1 MTKPGNPGPRANAQ
15 SIGSPIGHTSSLS
28 DLSSGKE
35 VRRKRANGALL
46 LGEHTD
52 SRNRIDLTLLGT
64 ISIRHHRNYKSAYSP
79 LSNASGC
86 ANGLERTSTVTP

>member
-46 LGEHTD
+46 LREHTG
-52 SRNRIDLTLLGT
+52 NQIIQKLTPLGT
-64 ISIRHHRNYKSAYSP
+64 TSGILLSIRNP
-79 LSNASGC
+79 TIL
-86 ANGLERTSTVTP
+86 P